1 MVKTIA
7 LCCSENVVRTTVTL
21 IRIANVKVFND
32 GIELAYYLKEND
44 DCQLAVIAVDGA
56 KGMNYCTYVR
66 GQNSKIPILWISDKE
81 EYEEKA
87 AKIPVN
93 DFWVKPMPEM
103 LLEKMAAEL
112 LK

>member
-7 LCCSENVVRTTVTL
+7 LCCSENKVRTAVTL
-21 IRIANVKVFND
+21 IRLANVKVFDD

-44 DCQLAVIAVDGA
+44 DCHLVVIAVDGA
-56 KGMNYCTYVR
+56 AGMNCCTYVR
-66 GQNSKIPILWISDKE
+66 GQNKTIPILWISDRE

-87 AKIPVN
+87 SKIPVD

-103 LLEKMAAEL
+103 LLEKVTAEL
-112 LK
+112 LR